1 MKLSHQ
7 IGWSTVVSRALLFS
21 FVWWALSEGDTESVW
36 IGVTVV
42 SFAVVAS
49 VMLLPPVPLIWHE
62 LLMFVPFFLWR
73 SLQGG
78 VDVARRAFHPRMPI
92 TPELLDYPLRL
103 PPGLPRV
110 MLANIVSLLP
120 GTLSAN
126 LNRNVL
132 KIHAL
137 DGEAALLADLDTLEE
152 RVGKV
157 CGVSLAPRH
166 EDE

>member
-1 MKLSHQ
+1 
-7 IGWSTVVSRALLFS
+7 
-21 FVWWALSEGDTESVW
+21 
-36 IGVTVV
+36 
-42 SFAVVAS
+42 
-49 VMLLPPVPLIWHE
+49 
-62 LLMFVPFFLWR
+62 MFVPFFLWR

-120 GTLSAN
+120 GTLSAT
-126 LNRNVL
+126 LNREVL
-132 KIHAL
+132 KIHVL
-137 DGEAALLADLDTLEE
+137 DGEAALLANLDTLEE